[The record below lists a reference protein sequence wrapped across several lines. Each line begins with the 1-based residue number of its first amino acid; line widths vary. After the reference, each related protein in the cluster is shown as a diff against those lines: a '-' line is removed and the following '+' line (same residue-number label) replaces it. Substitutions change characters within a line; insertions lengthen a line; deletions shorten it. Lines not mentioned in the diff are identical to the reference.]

1 MIKKLVLCLS
11 LIITAVVSF
20 LKVKA
25 LKLIWIPIV
34 TFFGSYVGIIIVL
47 VLFIWLIS
55 LTINMKKD
63 YNKQNKFH
71 LFIFNSVLE
80 ALIDFGRI
88 KVIVKGIEKVPKD
101 EKYLLVM
108 NHKSRFDPIIQCY
121 ILRKTSLVQ
130 ISKPENF
137 KLPIAGPFMKRCCFL
152 AVDRENNRNALK
164 TIVKSIKF
172 IEEQK
177 YSVGIAPEGTRNFGD
192 GLLPFKSGSFKIAT
206 KAKCPLVICTMKNT
220 FDVHKNFPFKKT
232 IVEMNIVDVI
242 SYEEHQDLNTHQL
255 ALLARRKMVEDLGIN
270 ETYEESENNIA

>member
-1 MIKKLVLCLS
+1 MIKKLILGLS
-11 LIITAVVSF
+11 LIITAIISYI
-20 LKVKA
+20 KVTSI
-25 LKLIWIPIV
+25 KLIWIPIV
-34 TFFGSYVGIIIVL
+34 VFLGSYASIVVIL
-47 VLFIWLIS
+47 LLFVWLIS

-63 YNKQNKFH
+63 YDKQNKFY
-71 LFIFNSVLE
+71 LFIFNSVLG
-80 ALIDFGRI
+80 ALIDYGRI
-88 KVIVKGIEKVPKD
+88 KVIVKGVEKVPKD
-101 EKYLLVM
+101 QKYLLVM

-121 ILRKTSLVQ
+121 VLRKTSLVQ

-137 KLPIAGPFMKRCCFL
+137 KIPIAGPFMKRCCFL

-177 YSVGIAPEGTRNFGD
+177 YSVGIAPEGTRNFGE

-220 FDVHKNFPFKKT
+220 FDIHKNFPFKKT

-255 ALLARRKMVEDLGIN
+255 ALLARRKMVEDLCID